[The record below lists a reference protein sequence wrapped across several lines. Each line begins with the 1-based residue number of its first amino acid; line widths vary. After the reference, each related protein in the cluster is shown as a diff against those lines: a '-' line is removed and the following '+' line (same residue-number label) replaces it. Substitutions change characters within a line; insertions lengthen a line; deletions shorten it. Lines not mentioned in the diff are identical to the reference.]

1 MNILVCVKRVPDTGP
16 RMEVAAGGK
25 TIETRNLGFTISPH
39 EECAVEEAVLI
50 IEKLGGSSAVL
61 TVGVAE
67 AEEQLRD
74 SMAKGIDRGIL
85 IETDSN
91 GLDAGQTAS
100 VIAECIRS
108 QQNEGKQFD
117 LILFGN
123 ESADS
128 GNYQVGI
135 RVAYALDLPCVTGV
149 KRIDTQED
157 RVVVRRESGSGFEVY
172 DVKLPAVLAVKEGL
186 NLPRHPSLRGTMTAR
201 KKPIERVR
209 SSQATPALELLR
221 LTVPVTNQSG
231 AEMLGE
237 GKSAVPRIADLLE
250 ELGLLS
256 R

>member
-16 RMEVAAGGK
+16 RMEVAGGGK

-50 IEKLGGSSAVL
+50 IERLGGSSAVL
-61 TVGVAE
+61 TVGVTE

-74 SMAKGIDRGIL
+74 CMAKGIDRGIL
-85 IETDSN
+85 IETD
-91 GLDAGQTAS
+91 GEALDASQTAS
-100 VIAECIRS
+100 AIAECIRS
-108 QQNEGKQFD
+108 QQSQGKSFD

-128 GNYQVGI
+128 ANYQVGI
-135 RVAYALDLPCVTGV
+135 RVAHTLDLPCVTGV
-149 KRIDTQED
+149 KRMETRQD
-157 RVVVRRESGSGFEVY
+157 RVTARRENGSGFEVY
-172 DVKLPAVLAVKEGL
+172 DVALPAVLTVREGL

-209 SSQATPALELLR
+209 VSHATAGLELVR
-221 LTVPVTNQSG
+221 LAVPVTNQSG

-237 GKSAVPRIADLLE
+237 GKGAVRRVADVLQD
-250 ELGLLS
+250 LGLL
-256 R
+256 

>member
-16 RMEVAAGGK
+16 RMEVAAGGR
-25 TIETRNLGFTISPH
+25 TVETRNLGFTISPH

-50 IEKLGGSSAVL
+50 VEKLGGSSTVL
-61 TVGVAE
+61 TVGIPE

-74 SMAKGIDRGIL
+74 SLAKGIDRGIL
-85 IETDSN
+85 IESD
-91 GLDAGQTAS
+91 GDALDAGQTAS
-100 VIAECIRS
+100 AIAECIRS
-108 QQNEGKQFD
+108 QQSQGKRFD

-128 GNYQVGI
+128 ANYQVGI
-135 RVAYALDLPCVTGV
+135 RVAHDLDLPCVTGV
-149 KRIDTQED
+149 KRMDMWED
-157 RVVVRRESGSGFEVY
+157 HVVARRESGSGFEVY
-172 DVKLPAVLAVKEGL
+172 EVKLPAVLTVKEGL

-209 SSQATPALELLR
+209 LSSTAAGLELLR
-221 LTVPVTNQSG
+221 LAVPATNQSG

-237 GKSAVPRIADLLE
+237 GKAAAPRIADVLQ
-250 ELGLLS
+250 ELGLLE

>member
-16 RMEVAAGGK
+16 RMEVAPGGK

-39 EECAVEEAVLI
+39 EECAVEEAILI
-50 IEKLGGSSAVL
+50 IEKLGGSATVL
-61 TVGVAE
+61 TVGVPD

-74 SMAKGIDRGIL
+74 CMAKGMDRGIL
-85 IETDSN
+85 IEAD
-91 GLDAGQTAS
+91 GDPLDPGQTAS
-100 VIAECIRS
+100 MIAACIRS
-108 QQNEGKQFD
+108 QETQGKHFD

-135 RVAYALDLPCVTGV
+135 RVAHDFDLPCVTGV
-149 KRIDTQED
+149 KRMDTRQD
-157 RVVVRRESGSGFEVY
+157 RVIARRESGTGFEVY
-172 DVKLPAVLAVKEGL
+172 EVNLPAVLTVKEGL

-209 SSQATPALELLR
+209 PSRTNAGLELLR
-221 LTVPVTNQSG
+221 LAVPTTDQSG

-237 GKSAVPRIADLLE
+237 GKSAVPRIADVLA
-250 ELGLLS
+250 ELGLL
-256 R
+256 